1 MGTTMS
7 LNGINEDYI
16 LILENGRRLAGED
29 RYTRIN
35 VANIKR
41 IRKPAAAVSRSRGIT
56 HVRNRLSSLLNG
68 LPQSARG
75 EPISRNETSR
85 TRGAPGAP
93 RGRRP
98 LRHRQGFHRPRR
110 GQEPRAS
117 VLAGVSPG
125 QQIVKAIHDELVALL
140 GGQQKDFNLTAIPAE
155 VMLLGLHGSGKT
167 TTCGKLARQWKQKG
181 KKVLLVACG
190 VRRPAAV
197 DQLEAL
203 ARQVGAGLVK
213 PEPGSVPDLGRRAF
227 TFARQEYYGV
237 LLYDTGGRFQIDADL
252 VGELKALREVT
263 QPQSDRLVL
272 DAAIGQESVS
282 VRADLP
288 CRRRPDGPDP
298 DQARQRRRGGA
309 ALLGRVRHRLP
320 DPARRRRRA
329 PGRPRAVPSDR
340 MASRILGMGGVVSL
354 VEKVQETLDVG
365 EAERMQAKLK
375 TKQGLDLEDFL
386 AQMRQMKKM
395 GSLGKLPGN
404 DARRRRPGRRRAQ
417 PHRAGFR
424 RPDEEIEAIV
434 LSMTPRER
442 RHRPARRQP
451 AAAPSR
457 AARACRSAASNELLR
472 GFRQA
477 QQMAKKM
484 KQMQKRLPRGGL
496 FG

>member
-1 MGTTMS
+1 MF
-7 LNGINEDYI
+7 D
-16 LILENGRRLAGED
+16 
-29 RYTRIN
+29 
-35 VANIKR
+35 
-41 IRKPAAAVSRSRGIT
+41 
-56 HVRNRLSSLLNG
+56 RLSSRLQSVFRQLRGVGQISEQNVQDALREVRLALLEADVHYATAKDFI
-68 LPQSARG
+68 ARVKAK
-75 EPISRNETSR
+75 SL
-85 TRGAPGAP
+85 GAD
-93 RGRRP
+93 
-98 LRHRQGFHRPRR
+98 
-110 GQEPRAS
+110 

-181 KKVLLVACG
+181 KKVLLVACD

-213 PEPGSVPDLGRRAF
+213 PEPGESVPDLGRRAF
-227 TFARQEYYGV
+227 TFARQNYYDV
-237 LLYDTGGRFQIDADL
+237 VLYDTGGRFQIDADL

-263 QPQSDRLVL
+263 QPQNVVLVL
-272 DAAIGQESVS
+272 DAAIGQESVN
-282 VRADLP
+282 VAQTFHAAVGLTGLILTKL
-288 CRRRPDGPDP
+288 DGD
-298 DQARQRRRGGA
+298 ARGGA
-309 ALLGRVRHRLP
+309 ALSVVSVTGCPILRV
-320 DPARRRRRA
+320 
-329 PGRPRAVPSDR
+329 GVGERPEDLEPFHPDR
-340 MASRILGMGGVVSL
+340 MASRILGMGDVVSL

-395 GSLGKLPGN
+395 GSLGKLLEMMPG
-404 DARRRRPGRRRAQ
+404 
-417 PHRAGFR
+417 AGALGADVR
-424 RPDEEIEAIV
+424 NRIEQDSGGQMKKSEAIV

-442 RHRPARRQP
+442 RHPDLLDASRRRRIARGAGVQV
-451 AAAPSR
+451 SDV
-457 AARACRSAASNELLR
+457 NELLR

>member
-1 MGTTMS
+1 MF
-7 LNGINEDYI
+7 D
-16 LILENGRRLAGED
+16 
-29 RYTRIN
+29 
-35 VANIKR
+35 
-41 IRKPAAAVSRSRGIT
+41 
-56 HVRNRLSSLLNG
+56 RLSSRLQSVFRQLRGVGQISEQNVQDALREVRLALLEADVHYATAKEFI
-68 LPQSARG
+68 ARVKAK
-75 EPISRNETSR
+75 SL
-85 TRGAPGAP
+85 GAD
-93 RGRRP
+93 
-98 LRHRQGFHRPRR
+98 
-110 GQEPRAS
+110 

-181 KKVLLVACG
+181 KKVLLVACDI
-190 VRRPAAV
+190 RRPAAV

-213 PEPGSVPDLGRRAF
+213 PEPGESVPDLGRRAF
-227 TFARQEYYGV
+227 TFARQNYYDV
-237 LLYDTGGRFQIDADL
+237 VLYDTGGRFQIDADL

-263 QPQSDRLVL
+263 QPQNVVLVL
-272 DAAIGQESVS
+272 DAAIGQESVN
-282 VRADLP
+282 VAQTFHAAVGLTGLILTKL
-288 CRRRPDGPDP
+288 DGD
-298 DQARQRRRGGA
+298 ARGGA
-309 ALLGRVRHRLP
+309 ALSVVSVTGCPILRV
-320 DPARRRRRA
+320 
-329 PGRPRAVPSDR
+329 GVGERPEDLEPFHPDR
-340 MASRILGMGGVVSL
+340 MASRILGMGDVVSL

-395 GSLGKLPGN
+395 GSLGKLLEMMPG
-404 DARRRRPGRRRAQ
+404 
-417 PHRAGFR
+417 AGALGADVR
-424 RPDEEIEAIV
+424 SRIEQDSGGQMKKSEAIV

-442 RHRPARRQP
+442 RHPDLLDASRRRRIARGAGVQV
-451 AAAPSR
+451 SDV
-457 AARACRSAASNELLR
+457 NELLR